1 MEHLVELSFALCA
14 YAAEV
19 KKETESAAEP
29 AMTKDKRQTQGE
41 YTLGYRIARKQEQ
54 VAPVEEPQDDDKPVS
69 RSDAEQY
76 RPGQVFSLNTQELLE
91 LQPERK
97 APLSSNQLLQQ
108 LYRPQQTEQKQ
119 NLQQIYY
126 LEPQAARQ
134 VSYQPSSHA
143 VIARPDYTSNG
154 GEASVGAALSVSD
167 TGSNANAY
175 NQDLLALLGQPP
187 LRAAEEPQQQL
198 YSQPQQVQHL
208 QQVQASNVQSVAPQ
222 YQQVDRYISKPSKKS
237 KLRNKVQVAQPQ
249 PSPAA
254 PQQYLIE
261 TTNVQQQQAAQQ
273 SPLYRQPQQQQRVAQ
288 ALRYVQVP
296 QTQASQQILYER
308 PESQGL
314 KVVPAPKLQPLQ
326 PLQQN
331 QQLQQQQLQSQQQ
344 QQPRAQL
351 AYRIVP
357 QYQQPE
363 ASPKQYRIY
372 EAPRQVIRPQE
383 QSRLQSQNVER
394 PVAYL
399 KRFPEYEKMRAVK
412 IYDPISEGI
421 PQQPAQIIGEQ
432 QYYLRPIYRTSE
444 QRPRYEMPAQIKSE
458 QSRVSEQAKAPQSS
472 IYVSKNVAPRK
483 QARPQQQVYREQPSS
498 VEQVNLEQHGQSLD
512 EQRAQLPPPKNNKAY
527 TPEEFAALVAA
538 GYAVTPVPV
547 SSINLQ
553 EAQSRSS
560 VESVTMLPKRRTILA
575 TRRHQY
581 LPLRGDDAP

>member
-1 MEHLVELSFALCA
+1 MKIFIFLALALCA

-19 KKETESAAEP
+19 KETEKAAEP
-29 AMTKDKRQTQGE
+29 AKDKRQTQGV
-41 YTLGYRIARKQEQ
+41 YTHIGYRTARKQEQ

-69 RSDAEQY
+69 RADNEQY

-97 APLSSNQLLQQ
+97 APLTSNQLLQQ
-108 LYRPQQTEQKQ
+108 LYRPQQEQKS

-126 LEPQAARQ
+126 LEPQSARQ

-167 TGSNANAY
+167 SGSNHNDAY

-198 YSQPQQVQHL
+198 YAQPQQVQHI
-208 QQVQASNVQSVAPQ
+208 QQVQQASNVQSVAPQ
-222 YQQVDRYISKPSKKS
+222 YQQVDRYITKPSKKS
-237 KLRNKVQVAQPQ
+237 KLRNKVQIAPAQP
-249 PSPAA
+249 STA

-261 TTNVQQQQAAQQ
+261 TTNVQQQAIQQ
-273 SPLYRQPQQQQRVAQ
+273 SPLYRQPSQPQRVPQ

-296 QTQASQQILYER
+296 QTQAASQQILYER

-314 KVVPAPKLQPLQ
+314 KVVPAPKLQPIS
-326 PLQQN
+326 
-331 QQLQQQQLQSQQQ
+331 QQQQIQQQQIQQ

-351 AYRIVP
+351 NYRIVP

-363 ASPKQYRIY
+363 AQAKQYRIY

-383 QSRLQSQNVER
+383 QRLISQSVER
-394 PVAYL
+394 PVSYL
-399 KRFPEYEKMRAVK
+399 KRFPDQDKMRAVK
-412 IYDPISEGI
+412 IYEPIAEGV

-432 QYYLRPIYRTSE
+432 QYYLRPIYRTNE

-458 QSRVSEQAKAPQSS
+458 QSRVSESAKAPQSS
-472 IYVSKNVAPRK
+472 IFVSKNVAPRK
-483 QARPQQQVYREQPSS
+483 QVRPQQLYSQQSS
-498 VEQVNLEQHGQSLD
+498 VEQVNLEQHGQSLE

-560 VESVTMLPKRRTILA
+560 IDAVSMHQKRRPLPA
-575 TRRHQY
+575 NRRHQY

>member
-1 MEHLVELSFALCA
+1 MKIFIFLALALCA

-19 KKETESAAEP
+19 KETEKAAEP
-29 AMTKDKRQTQGE
+29 AKDKRQTQGV
-41 YTLGYRIARKQEQ
+41 YTHIGYRTARKQEQ

-69 RSDAEQY
+69 RADNEQY

-97 APLSSNQLLQQ
+97 APLTSNQLLQQ
-108 LYRPQQTEQKQ
+108 LYRPQQEQKS

-126 LEPQAARQ
+126 LEPQSARQ

-167 TGSNANAY
+167 SGSNHNDAY

-198 YSQPQQVQHL
+198 YAQPQQVQHI
-208 QQVQASNVQSVAPQ
+208 QQVQQASNVQSVVPQ
-222 YQQVDRYISKPSKKS
+222 YQQVDRYITKPSKKS
-237 KLRNKVQVAQPQ
+237 KLRNKVQIAPAQP
-249 PSPAA
+249 STA

-261 TTNVQQQQAAQQ
+261 TTNVQQQAIQQ
-273 SPLYRQPQQQQRVAQ
+273 SPLYRQPSQPQRVPQ

-296 QTQASQQILYER
+296 QTQAASQQILYER

-314 KVVPAPKLQPLQ
+314 KVVPAPKLQPLS
-326 PLQQN
+326 
-331 QQLQQQQLQSQQQ
+331 QQQQIQQQQIQQ

-351 AYRIVP
+351 NYRIVP

-363 ASPKQYRIY
+363 AQAKQYRIY

-383 QSRLQSQNVER
+383 QRLTSQSVER
-394 PVAYL
+394 PVSYL
-399 KRFPEYEKMRAVK
+399 KRFPDQDKMRAVK
-412 IYDPISEGI
+412 IYEPIVEGV

-432 QYYLRPIYRTSE
+432 QYYLRPIYRTNE

-458 QSRVSEQAKAPQSS
+458 QSRVSESAKAPQSS
-472 IYVSKNVAPRK
+472 IFVSKNVAPRK
-483 QARPQQQVYREQPSS
+483 QVRPQQLYSQQSS
-498 VEQVNLEQHGQSLD
+498 VEQVNLEQHGQSLE

-560 VESVTMLPKRRTILA
+560 IDTVSMHQKRRPLPA
-575 TRRHQY
+575 NRRHQY

>member
-1 MEHLVELSFALCA
+1 MKIFIFLALALCA

-19 KKETESAAEP
+19 KETEKAAEP
-29 AMTKDKRQTQGE
+29 AKDKRQTQGV
-41 YTLGYRIARKQEQ
+41 YTHIGYRTARKQEQ

-69 RSDAEQY
+69 RADNEQY

-97 APLSSNQLLQQ
+97 APLTSNQLLQQ
-108 LYRPQQTEQKQ
+108 LYRPQQEQKS

-126 LEPQAARQ
+126 LEPQSARQ

-167 TGSNANAY
+167 SGSNHNDAY

-198 YSQPQQVQHL
+198 YAQPQQVQHI
-208 QQVQASNVQSVAPQ
+208 QQVQQASNVQSVAPQ
-222 YQQVDRYISKPSKKS
+222 YQQVDRYITKPSKKS
-237 KLRNKVQVAQPQ
+237 KLRNKVQIAPAQP
-249 PSPAA
+249 STA

-261 TTNVQQQQAAQQ
+261 TTNVQQQAIQQ
-273 SPLYRQPQQQQRVAQ
+273 SPLYRQPSQPQRVPQ

-296 QTQASQQILYER
+296 QTQAASQQILYER

-314 KVVPAPKLQPLQ
+314 KVVPAPKLQPLS
-326 PLQQN
+326 
-331 QQLQQQQLQSQQQ
+331 QQQQIQQQQIQQ

-351 AYRIVP
+351 NYRIVP

-363 ASPKQYRIY
+363 AQAKQYRIY

-383 QSRLQSQNVER
+383 QRLTSQSVER
-394 PVAYL
+394 PVSYL
-399 KRFPEYEKMRAVK
+399 KRFPDQDKMRAVK
-412 IYDPISEGI
+412 IYEPIAEGV

-432 QYYLRPIYRTSE
+432 QYYLRPIYRTNE

-458 QSRVSEQAKAPQSS
+458 QSRVSESAKAPQSS
-472 IYVSKNVAPRK
+472 IFVSKNVAPRK
-483 QARPQQQVYREQPSS
+483 QVRPQQLYSQQSS
-498 VEQVNLEQHGQSLD
+498 VEQVNIEQHGQSLE

-560 VESVTMLPKRRTILA
+560 IDTVSMHQKRRPLPA
-575 TRRHQY
+575 NRRHQY

>member
-1 MEHLVELSFALCA
+1 MKVYVFLAFVLCA
-14 YAAEV
+14 YAADV
-19 KKETESAAEP
+19 KEKEKSAAEP
-29 AMTKDKRQTQGE
+29 AVTKDKRQTQGE
-41 YTLGYRIARKQEQ
+41 YTQLGYRIARKQEQ
-54 VAPVEEPQDDDKPVS
+54 VAPVEEPQDDDKPSS

-108 LYRPQQTEQKQ
+108 LYRPQQTEQKP

-126 LEPQAARQ
+126 LEPQAPRQ

-143 VIARPDYTSNG
+143 VIARPDYSSNG

-167 TGSNANAY
+167 TGSNSNAY
-175 NQDLLALLGQPP
+175 NQDLLALLGQPS

-237 KLRNKVQVAQPQ
+237 KLRNKVQIAQPQ

-314 KVVPAPKLQPLQ
+314 KIVPAPKLQPLQ
-326 PLQQN
+326 P
-331 QQLQQQQLQSQQQ
+331 QLQQQQLQLQQQ

-399 KRFPEYEKMRAVK
+399 KRFPELEKMRAVK
-412 IYDPISEGI
+412 IFDPISESV

-432 QYYLRPIYRTSE
+432 QYYLRPIYRTNE
-444 QRPRYEMPAQIKSE
+444 QRPRYEMPAQVKSD

-483 QARPQQQVYREQPSS
+483 QARPQPQVYREQPAS
-498 VEQVNLEQHGQSLD
+498 VEQVNLEQHGQSLE

-547 SSINLQ
+547 SSLNLQ

-560 VESVTMLPKRRTILA
+560 VESVTMLPKRRAILA